1 MRPTLF
7 LAIQYAKWYRKK
19 HNIPDE
25 VPKIDDE
32 WVRRTIEDN
41 ENLDHDCLGVEEK
54 LRKGLQIEKTEFPD
68 CCGWM
73 IRSVKNPSDK
83 VLYYIHGG
91 AFVGGYTRGSFR
103 FISFAVRNFGY
114 NVFSVD
120 YRLAPKFTCI
130 DAIGDCEDGY
140 RHLLKTY
147 DPKNIILIGES
158 AGGNLVF
165 SLSHKLKDDGLP
177 LPGGI
182 VSCSPVVQFLHYAYS
197 YYECAC
203 KTDFGITFGINQ
215 VVEYYRGE
223 LPVDSPYVSPLLGDL
238 SGFPPVYLDA
248 SDCESLRDEARM
260 MYVRL
265 KEEGTDVEYHELR
278 DFFHA
283 MLTRPRFGY
292 VRREEYPHIIRFINR
307 VFKARS

>member
-1 MRPTLF
+1 MRPILF
-7 LAIQYAKWYRKK
+7 LAIQFAKRYRKK

-32 WVRRTIEDN
+32 QLRKMMEEN
-41 ENLDHDCLGVEEK
+41 EKRDCDCFGVEEK
-54 LRKGLQIEKTEFPD
+54 LRKGLQIEKAELPN

-73 IRSVKNPSDK
+73 IRSEKNPGDK

-91 AFVGGYTRGSFR
+91 GFTGGYTRGAFR
-103 FISFAVRNFGY
+103 FISYAVRHFGY
-114 NVFSVD
+114 NIFSID
-120 YRLAPKFTCI
+120 YRLTPKYTCV
-130 DAIGDCEDGY
+130 DAVGDCEDGY
-140 RHLLKTY
+140 RRLLETY
-147 DPKNIILIGES
+147 APKDIILMGES

-165 SLSHKLKDDGLP
+165 ALSHKLRDDGLP

-182 VSCSPVVQFLHYAYS
+182 VSCSPPVQFLHYAYS
-197 YYECAC
+197 YYECSC
-203 KTDFGITFGINQ
+203 KTDYGITFGINQ
-215 VVEYYRGE
+215 IVEYYRGG

-248 SDCESLRDEARM
+248 SDRESLRDEARM

-265 KEEGTDVEYHELR
+265 KEEGVDVEYHELR

-283 MLTRPRFGY
+283 MLPQPRFGF

-307 VFKARS
+307 VFNAE